1 VTSAAE
7 VVRDAIIAGLK
18 AEAAFDGVAG
28 LGVEP
33 GAGSLPQ
40 VEVAW
45 PLASDWGTKTET
57 GRELRTFV
65 TVRVAKGQRGRLP
78 GLVDAVERVGAGL
91 VGAIDGWRVAS
102 AVFVRTRFADGRDET
117 RVAQVEHRVRV
128 LEG

>member
-1 VTSAAE
+1 MNSSEAVRGALIEALAA
-7 VVRDAIIAGLK
+7 D
-18 AEAAFDGVAG
+18 AAFAGVAG

-65 TVRVAKGQRGRLP
+65 SVRVAKGQRQRLP
-78 GLVDAVERVGAGL
+78 GLVEAVERVGAALSGT
-91 VGAIDGWRVAS
+91 IDGWRVAS